1 MKKINTNR
9 IETFFINLQYL
20 CLALT
25 ILGQITMGIGYI
37 IGQSCFF
44 AANVFTLTRDF
55 VLHRPTPDKVKNC
68 CLTAL
73 TLGLILIYIFQT
85 GGLPSVMRKAFGGRQ
100 SFLIRDYLPPQR
112 QYTFQTNFNLQI

>member
-1 MKKINTNR
+1 MKKIYTNK
-9 IETFFINLQYL
+9 IETFFINLQYI

-37 IGQSCFF
+37 VGQSCFF

-85 GGLPSVMRKAFGGRQ
+85 DRLPSVTREAFGGRQ
-100 SFLIRDYLPPQR
+100 SILIRDYLPLHC
-112 QYTFQTNFNLQI
+112 QYTFQINFNLQI